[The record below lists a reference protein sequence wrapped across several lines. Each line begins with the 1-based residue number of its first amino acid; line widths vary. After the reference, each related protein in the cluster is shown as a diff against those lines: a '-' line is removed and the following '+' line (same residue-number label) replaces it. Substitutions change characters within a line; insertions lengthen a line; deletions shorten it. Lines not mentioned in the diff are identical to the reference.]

1 MAAKPTICFLLLVH
15 RSPDQVARL
24 VESVS
29 PCPVLVHVDAGT
41 GQAVWDGFN
50 DLATRYANVR
60 LTPRAR
66 SAWGSWGLVEAMLN
80 GISLSLDLGCSH
92 LVKMTGQ
99 DYLLR
104 PVEQVVD
111 FLAGNPGIS
120 FVPHDRIPVGF
131 IGDKD
136 GGLSRVSH
144 WHVPVRSRRVSI
156 PMNRRPPQG
165 ITPFYGAAEFVISM
179 PLAHWLCD
187 QVDQR
192 PELVRFFRRTWTP
205 DELFVPSMAMSSPM
219 AADVSPANLW
229 FTDWA
234 AGGPHPRVFGRADI
248 DRLRAVAFGQAGP
261 LPGGQVK
268 LFARK
273 FDLRTDGVILD
284 LIDQQLLGRRNGR
297 LTTGGD
303 LTIPRGQPL

>member
-1 MAAKPTICFLLLVH
+1 MVAKPTICFLLLVH

-24 VESVS
+24 VEAVS
-29 PCPVLVHVDAGT
+29 PCPVLVHVDAGASP
-41 GQAVWDGFN
+41 AVWN
-50 DLATRYANVR
+50 DFGQLPARFANVK

-80 GISLSLDLGCSH
+80 GIGVSLDLGCSH

-104 PVEQVVD
+104 PLEQVAD
-111 FLAGNPGIS
+111 FLAENPGVS
-120 FVPHDRIPVGF
+120 FVPHDKIPVGF

-136 GGLSRVSH
+136 GGVSRVRN
-144 WHVPVRSRRVSI
+144 WHVAVRSRRVSI

-165 ITPFYGAAEFVISM
+165 VTPFYGAAEFVISM
-179 PLAHWLCD
+179 QLAKWLHE

-192 PELVRFFRRTWTP
+192 PELVRFFRRTWAP

-229 FTDWA
+229 FTDWS
-234 AGGPHPRVFGRADI
+234 AGGPHPRVFVREDI
-248 DRLRAVAFGQAGP
+248 ERLRAVALGQTGP

-273 FDLRTDGVILD
+273 FDLAKDGVMLD
-284 LIDQQLLGRRNGR
+284 LVDQQLWGHQVNRP
-297 LTTGGD
+297 TPGGD
-303 LTIPRGQPL
+303 LTVPRGQPS